1 MNYPIDPELSPIL
14 EYIPATDFS
23 DPVAMR
29 KNMRNMMTLFGGD
42 ADESGIDI
50 INTHIPGPTDAPQV
64 PVRIYRPQK
73 LNSTTAGL
81 LYIHGGGFAVGDLDS
96 EHSGVVSLCRDLDIV
111 IVSVDYRLAPEN
123 PYPAGLE
130 DCYAALQWMHGEAT
144 ELGIDATRIGVRGGS
159 AGGGLAAALALLTRD
174 RLGPAICFQ
183 FLGIPELDDRLDTIS
198 MQEFT
203 DTPLWHRS
211 NAILSWQYYLGDSF
225 QAGAD
230 NVPYTAA
237 PARARVDEL
246 RNLPP
251 AYVSTMEFDPLRD
264 EGIEY
269 ALKLLQAGVTTE
281 LHCFPGTYHG
291 SEMVREAAVTQRS
304 NNEGLEAL
312 RRGLGLQ

>member
-1 MNYPIDPELSPIL
+1 MSYSIDPELSAIL
-14 EYIPATDFS
+14 EYIPESDFS
-23 DPVAMR
+23 NPVAMR
-29 KNMRNMMTLFGGD
+29 KNMRDMMNLFGSD
-42 ADESGIDI
+42 ADESGINI
-50 INTHIPGPTDAPQV
+50 INTAIPGPADAPQV
-64 PVRIYRPQK
+64 PLRIYRPTK
-73 LNSTTAGL
+73 LTDVTAGL

-96 EHSGVVSLCRDLDIV
+96 EHSGVVSMCRELDIV

-130 DCYAALQWMHGEAT
+130 DCYAALQWMHNEAA

-174 RLGPAICFQ
+174 RQGPALCFQ
-183 FLGIPELDDRLDTIS
+183 YLGIPELDDRLDTVS

-203 DTPLWHRS
+203 DTPLWQRS
-211 NAILSWQYYLGDSF
+211 NAILSWQYYLGDGY
-225 QAGAD
+225 QPGAN

-237 PARARVDEL
+237 PARAKVDEL
-246 RNLPP
+246 RSLPP

-281 LHCFPGTYHG
+281 LHSFPGTYHG
-291 SEMVREAAVTQRS
+291 SEMVSEAAVTRRGNS
-304 NNEGLEAL
+304 EGLEAL
-312 RRGLGLQ
+312 RRGLGLP